1 MRNFIII
8 FLFFIFL
15 SVSSY
20 SEVVK
25 SVKINGNKR
34 VSTETIN
41 IYGEIKIN
49 LDYSEKDINRILNNL
64 YSTNF
69 FEDVRI
75 NLTNGILKID
85 LIEYPVINNL
95 IIIGEESIKFRDL
108 IKKTIN
114 SKLNDSLIKSN

>member
-1 MRNFIII
+1 MYKLLAFI
-8 FLFFIFL
+8 LFL
-15 SVSSY
+15 SVSFSA
-20 SEVVK
+20 VK
-25 SVKINGNKR
+25 AETVKDIQINGNKR

-49 LDYSEKDINRILNNL
+49 SDYSEKDINRILNNL

-85 LIEYPVINNL
+85 LIEYLMV
-95 IIIGEESIKFRDL
+95 FF
-108 IKKTIN
+108 
-114 SKLNDSLIKSN
+114 